1 MLKSFCCD
9 DMAGNPCVRLRQDV
23 ELLVVEALTPKPLRE
38 HACLLAATPGLQTR
52 WSKRGALNMVVDQ
65 NSSSQNNRISLHLF
79 DQLPAACECIQH
91 PLIKET
97 CNVPEGLEIYHNIIY
112 CNIVMY

>member
-91 PLIKET
+91 PLIEET
-97 CNVPEGLEIYHNIIY
+97 CNVPEALDYTEYTIIQY
-112 CNIVMY
+112 IVIL